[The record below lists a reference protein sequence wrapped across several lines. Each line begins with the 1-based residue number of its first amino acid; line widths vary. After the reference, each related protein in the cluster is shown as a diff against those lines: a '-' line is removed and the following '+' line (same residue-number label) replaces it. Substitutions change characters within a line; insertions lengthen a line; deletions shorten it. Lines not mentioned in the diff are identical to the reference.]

1 MKRAA
6 KKLLVLTLL
15 IGTMVC
21 LGACGKKDEVKDDLC
36 TYINDMTEAQKLQQL
51 SLIHI

>member
-21 LGACGKKDEVKDDLC
+21 LGACGKKDEVNI
-36 TYINDMTEAQKLQQL
+36 Y
-51 SLIHI
+51 